1 MSNFSDFFGGG
12 GIKSIQRGVST
23 LSTFVNSLAVTISA
37 VDPAKTELR
46 LLGYTTDPADSKV
59 RLSRIE
65 LTNATTI
72 TVTRAEVS
80 AGPSTVSWELTEHN

>member
-1 MSNFSDFFGGG
+1 MSNFSDFYGG
-12 GIKSIQRGVST
+12 GIKSVQRGKST
-23 LSTFVNSLAVTISA
+23 LATSAQSWTVTISA

-46 LLGYTTDPADSKV
+46 LLGYTTAPADPQV
-59 RLSRIE
+59 WPSRIE

-72 TVTRAEVS
+72 TVTRAASS

>member
-12 GIKSIQRGVST
+12 GIKSIQRGMST
-23 LSTFVNSLAVTISA
+23 LSLFVNSLAVTISA

-46 LLGYTTDPADSKV
+46 LLGYTTDPNDPNV
-59 RLSRIE
+59 RPSRIE

-72 TVTRAEVS
+72 TVTRATNG
-80 AGPSTVSWELTEHN
+80 AGPTTVSWELTEHN